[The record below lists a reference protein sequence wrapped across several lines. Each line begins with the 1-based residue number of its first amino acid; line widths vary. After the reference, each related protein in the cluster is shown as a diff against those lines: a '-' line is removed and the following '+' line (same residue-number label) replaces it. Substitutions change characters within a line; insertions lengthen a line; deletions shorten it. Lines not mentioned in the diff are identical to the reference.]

1 MEDGSAGEPVILD
14 ADRALEIIEQIAVQA
29 DCEPTDPPNECTW

>member
-14 ADRALEIIEQIAVQA
+14 PERALEIIEQIAVEA
-29 DCEPTDPPNECTW
+29 ECDPADPPNVCEW